1 MTFDGVMEKVKEIL
15 FLLYERPWE
24 RWELLTIAAVLFV
37 FLMLLVA
44 KRRRK
49 ARGRTVYAGHVPER
63 TTVIGTKLA
72 GPNQSGKRV
81 KKSRKGSP
89 AHARKAQENQRK
101 WSTSAEQPEG
111 SDDPVRQLQL
121 QREIIKR
128 DQTKARLEHEVTEL
142 KVAGEQ
148 VQQESAQSKQVEECL
163 KEQAAEAI
171 AAKEQLQRELAES
184 KQTEENL
191 KRKVGELKVAN
202 EQVQQEPAHSKQ
214 GEGRLK
220 EQAAEDTA
228 GKEQLQHEFAESKQT
243 EENLKRKVGEL
254 AVANEQLQQEVTKS
268 RQAEER
274 FKLKVGELT
283 VANEQLLQ
291 EADERQNAGPSGRDT
306 RYEDYHRV
314 ADGVEQK
321 LCRKCD
327 EWKARSEF
335 HKNASC
341 KDGLATRCKVCK
353 TKSARESRQRRT
365 APKD

>member
-1 MTFDGVMEKVKEIL
+1 MEKVKAIL

-24 RWELLTIAAVLFV
+24 RWELLTIAAGLFV

-44 KRRRK
+44 RRRRK
-49 ARGRTVYAGHVPER
+49 ARVRTVYAGHVPEM

-101 WSTSAEQPEG
+101 WSTAAEQPKG
-111 SDDPVRQLQL
+111 SDNPARQLLL
-121 QREIIKR
+121 QCEIIKH
-128 DQTKARLEHEVTEL
+128 DHTKARLGREVAEL

-148 VQQESAQSKQVEECL
+148 VRQEPAQSKQVEE
-163 KEQAAEAI
+163 
-171 AAKEQLQRELAES
+171 R
-184 KQTEENL
+184 
-191 KRKVGELKVAN
+191 LKV
-202 EQVQQEPAHSKQ
+202 Q
-214 GEGRLK
+214 G
-220 EQAAEDTA
+220 AETTA
-228 GKEQLQHEFAESKQT
+228 GKEQLQHELVESKQT
-243 EENLKRKVGEL
+243 EKNLKRKVGEL
-254 AVANEQLQQEVTKS
+254 AVANEQLRQEITEI
-268 RQAEER
+268 RQVEER

-291 EADERQNAGPSGRDT
+291 KADERRKAGPSGRDT

-327 EWKARSEF
+327 EWKVRSEF

-341 KDGLATRCKVCK
+341 KDGLATWCKLCK
-353 TKSARESRQRRT
+353 TKAARKSRQRRT

>member
-37 FLMLLVA
+37 FLLLLVA

-49 ARGRTVYAGHVPER
+49 ARGRTVYAGHVPEGA
-63 TTVIGTKLA
+63 TVIGTKLA

-101 WSTSAEQPEG
+101 WSTAAEQPEG
-111 SDDPVRQLQL
+111 SDDPVRQLQC
-121 QREIIKR
+121 EIIKR
-128 DQTKARLEHEVTEL
+128 DQTEARLEREVAEL

-148 VQQESAQSKQVEECL
+148 VQQESAQSKQVEERL
-163 KEQAAEAI
+163 KQQAAEA
-171 AAKEQLQRELAES
+171 
-184 KQTEENL
+184 
-191 KRKVGELKVAN
+191 
-202 EQVQQEPAHSKQ
+202 
-214 GEGRLK
+214 
-220 EQAAEDTA
+220 TA
-228 GKEQLQHEFAESKQT
+228 GKEQLQHELAESKQT

-254 AVANEQLQQEVTKS
+254 AVANEQLRQEVTES

-291 EADERQNAGPSGRDT
+291 EADERQKAGPSGRDT

-341 KDGLATRCKVCK
+341 KDGLATRCKACK
-353 TKSARESRQRRT
+353 TKAARESRQRRT
-365 APKD
+365 AAND